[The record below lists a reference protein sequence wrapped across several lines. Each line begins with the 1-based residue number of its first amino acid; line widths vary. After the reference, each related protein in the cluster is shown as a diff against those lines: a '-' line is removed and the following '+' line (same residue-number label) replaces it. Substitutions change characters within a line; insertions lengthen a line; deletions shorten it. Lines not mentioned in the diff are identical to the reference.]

1 MDKASNEW
9 RLECLARHLA
19 RVAELKA
26 AKTQKQRVALYT
38 KYAEEVSLF
47 SAREA
52 WNAAFGD
59 QTKKTKA

>member
-9 RLECLARHLA
+9 RLECLARHQA

-26 AKTQKQRVALYT
+26 AKTQKQRVDLFTKYT
-38 KYAEEVSLF
+38 KEVSYL

-59 QTKKTKA
+59 KTKPKG